1 MEGNK
6 QNFENKKRVEDYI
19 TKIDSFREKMA
30 TYKRDDLIENVLPA
44 NTTDMLV
51 GPPKAKKSF
60 IAITLAG
67 AIASGQPWLGKFPVK
82 QKPVLYL
89 NLEVAPEYFREML
102 DKALGPDYT
111 GDFYVAHR
119 NFNSPF
125 RFMVS
130 EFKKT
135 KRVDDKDGGSI
146 LSGVHSTSIE
156 GDSKFLVELKKQVP
170 DVGLVVID
178 SFRRSTSINE
188 NDSGEV
194 SRYFD
199 AINRL
204 RTELWDRA
212 TILIVHHS
220 TKSPS
225 NTNDPLKTVRGSGD
239 LLASID
245 NLFQVIP
252 QNKVSSREREILTF
266 RTDYGR
272 IRLNSND
279 YATGIDIGAFDSVDN
294 QGMKRLYFN
303 YIGIAYE
310 GATAAEKAMNMIREM
325 LKQKGY
331 HYNEIIEEIMKRNLS
346 RSTAKNAID
355 KLVEDEEIKK
365 TSDLYELSEQ

>member
-1 MEGNK
+1 MLVVCGMEGNK
-6 QNFENKKRVEDYI
+6 QNFENYI

-30 TYKRDDLIENVLPA
+30 VYKRDDLIENVLPA

-119 NFNSPF
+119 NFNAPF

-130 EFKKT
+130 EYKKT
-135 KRVDDKDGGSI
+135 TQLRDGNMSSI
-146 LSGVHSTSIE
+146 LSGMHSISMG
-156 GDSKFLVELKKQVP
+156 GDSKFLAELKKQVP

-199 AINRL
+199 AINKI

-225 NTNDPLKTVRGSGD
+225 DVNDPLKTVRGSGD

-272 IRLNSND
+272 IRLNNSE
-279 YATGIDIGAFDSVDN
+279 YSTGIDIGAFDSIDN
-294 QGMKRLYFN
+294 QGNKRLYFN
-303 YIGIAYE
+303 YVGIAYE

-325 LKQKGY
+325 LEQEG
-331 HYNEIIEEIMKRNLS
+331 HRYNEIVEEVMKRGLS
-346 RSTAKNAID
+346 RSTAKNALD
-355 KLVEDEEIKK
+355 KLVENDEIMK
-365 TSDLYELSEQ
+365 TGDLYELSEQ

>member
-1 MEGNK
+1 MYVVCGMTNETNV
-6 QNFENKKRVEDYI
+6 ENYI
-19 TKIDSFREKMA
+19 TKIEKFRNAMA
-30 TYKRDDLIENVLPA
+30 QYKRDDLIENILPA

-102 DKALGPDYT
+102 DKALGPDYA

-119 NFNSPF
+119 NFNAPF
-125 RFMVS
+125 RFLVS
-130 EFKKT
+130 EYKKT
-135 KRVDDKDGGSI
+135 KRVGDKDGGSI
-146 LSGVHSTSIE
+146 LSGVHSISIE
-156 GDSKFLVELKKQVP
+156 GDSKFLVELKKEVP

-199 AINRL
+199 AINKI

-225 NTNDPLKTVRGSGD
+225 DANDPLKTVRGSGD

-252 QNKVSSREREILTF
+252 QNKVSSRDREILTF

-272 IRLNSND
+272 IRLNENE
-279 YATGIDIGAFDSVDN
+279 YATGIDIGAFDSIDN
-294 QGMKRLYFN
+294 QGNKRLYFN
-303 YIGIAYE
+303 YVGIAYE
-310 GATAAEKAMNMIREM
+310 GATATEKAMNMIREM
-325 LKQKGY
+325 LEQEGRR
-331 HYNEIIEEIMKRNLS
+331 YNEMVEEVMKSGLS

-355 KLVEDEEIKK
+355 KLVENDEIKK
-365 TSDLYELSEQ
+365 TGDLYELS